1 LTWALR
7 HNEAHFADG
16 LRYIRQA
23 ERIDRGAW
31 RDGLFNSIDHPL
43 HPLGIVMA
51 RGLVGGDGPV
61 AWQRAAVGLA
71 FGCVVLLVI
80 PLYLVARDIFGDGSA
95 WLGCAL
101 VMANPLLGGIV
112 ANVLSESSFLLF
124 WTCGLWAAV
133 RFLREGRFVWLPLA
147 LAFGVLAFFS
157 RPEGLLLP
165 MAIVIALALLPL
177 SRSTRINWP
186 RWWGAVG
193 FLMVGLVI
201 LAGPYMAVKGR
212 LGTKPGIARVLGLA
226 PVSPPDALERE
237 RPLPANQTSLE
248 TYRLATERMVK
259 VIRGVVWTPLLAL
272 SALGLLM
279 LAPGPARARLWLF
292 LAVVLLASALG
303 LVRLHATTGY
313 GTVRHGLI
321 PGTILLLAAGHGATW
336 LIGRLYVPGKWL
348 GIGHEC
354 LRPGPVVWAAVLIA
368 IVIVPRIRDSGSAVP
383 GPFHVYRDAGDWL
396 AQNSRDSERVLD
408 LTDWSLYFS
417 QKPGYRF
424 AQVYD
429 APADP
434 RTRWIVL
441 RTPHLEGRW
450 NYTKVVR
457 DLVGGRSPVALVPVH
472 PDPGQLQVQIF
483 DRYQAGAGLVRSDR
497 IAEPETARR

>member
-1 LTWALR
+1 MTPFQHAARMCLLMAATAVLLTWALR
-7 HNEAHFADG
+7 HNEASFADG

-80 PLYLVARDIFGDGSA
+80 PLYLLAREIFGDGSA
-95 WLGCAL
+95 WLGCLL

-124 WTCGLWAAV
+124 WTWGMWAAV
-133 RFLREGRFVWLPLA
+133 KFLREGRFVWLPLT
-147 LAFGVLAFFS
+147 LAFGVLAYLS

-165 MAIVIALALLPL
+165 LAIVAALALLPL

-193 FLMVGLVI
+193 FLMLGPVI
-201 LAGPYMAVKGR
+201 LAGPYMAVKGS

-237 RPLPANQTSLE
+237 RPLPADQTNLE
-248 TYRLATERMVK
+248 TYRLATERMLR
-259 VIRGVVWTPLLAL
+259 VIRGVVWTPLLPL
-272 SALGLLM
+272 SALGLL
-279 LAPGPARARLWLF
+279 LIAPGPARARLWLF
-292 LAVVLLASALG
+292 LGVVLLASAVG

-313 GTVRHGLI
+313 CTVRHGLI
-321 PGTILLLAAGHGATW
+321 PGTILLLAAAHGATW
-336 LIGRLYVPGKWL
+336 LIGRLYLPGKWL
-348 GIGHEC
+348 GLDQER
-354 LRPGPVVWAAVLIA
+354 LSPGPAVWAAA
-368 IVIVPRIRDSGSAVP
+368 SGA
-383 GPFHVYRDAGDWL
+383 
-396 AQNSRDSERVLD
+396 
-408 LTDWSLYFS
+408 
-417 QKPGYRF
+417 
-424 AQVYD
+424 
-429 APADP
+429 
-434 RTRWIVL
+434 
-441 RTPHLEGRW
+441 
-450 NYTKVVR
+450 
-457 DLVGGRSPVALVPVH
+457 RSPLFRSFAIRARPSPALSTPIATR
-472 PDPGQLQVQIF
+472 GL
-483 DRYQAGAGLVRSDR
+483 AG
-497 IAEPETARR
+497 PE